1 MFNIAKF
8 ISAGLQNSMLL
19 KNNSGFSFS
28 GPWKGIYNET
38 LLDRWHVGDFN
49 SAEYTISIDYDNSNK
64 EILKCLVV
72 GTPDRAKI
80 NVYSRLST
88 NIELVEVSA
97 IVNESYVD
105 VLVTPKTDKLQ
116 GSKMI
121 FTAKYFHN
129 QNQL

>member
-72 GTPDRAKI
+72 GTP
-80 NVYSRLST
+80 VGCP
-88 NIELVEVSA
+88 E
-97 IVNESYVD
+97 
-105 VLVTPKTDKLQ
+105 
-116 GSKMI
+116 G
-121 FTAKYFHN
+121 
-129 QNQL
+129 